1 VRRLAPALALAAV
14 LVLAAPALAQDRGAP
29 VVGGGSFNSAPIL
42 DPGRFHDTILPGEY
56 LYYGFRVAAGQRL
69 RVELTHPDI
78 ENADVRDLGVI
89 YLSGNIHT
97 PTRTVGFGAT
107 TGGDNAFI
115 SFGDFETKP
124 LIVTSGEAEAAEDDG
139 KDGVWKSAGVY
150 YLALHAV
157 WSGNGTRP
165 KAEIPFTFAAELL
178 GTALPNATPSATP
191 TPTATPTAKA
201 APAPEPA
208 EDDGPGP
215 AVAAIGGVG
224 GILLGAVA
232 GVARRGRRR

>member
-1 VRRLAPALALAAV
+1 MRSLALALAVLLAWAV
-14 LVLAAPALAQDRGAP
+14 PAAAQDRGAP

-42 DPGRFHDTILPGEY
+42 EPGSFHDTILPGEY

-78 ENADVRDLGVI
+78 GNEDVRDLGVI
-89 YLSGNIHT
+89 FLSGNVHS
-97 PTRTVGFGAT
+97 PTRTLGFGT
-107 TGGDNAFI
+107 SGGDNAFI
-115 SFGDFETKP
+115 SFGNLETKP
-124 LIVTSGEAEAAEDDG
+124 LVVTSAEAGADEDD
-139 KDGVWKSAGVY
+139 DTSGVWKSAGVY

-165 KAEIPFTFAAELL
+165 KAEIPFTFTAAVQ

-191 TPTATPTAKA
+191 TPTPSATPTAKA
-201 APAPEPA
+201 TPAPVKA

-232 GVARRGRRR
+232 GIARRGRRR